1 MNRVDEVG
9 AARTDGPGTP
19 DRETADEQRRAEF
32 RRFVRDHHPDRG
44 GDPEVFAAGV
54 RAYREGRRPKAAA
67 EAEQYLTT
75 HRSPR
80 AFGHVTRWARRRWD
94 GWTRPP
100 RVQ

>member
-1 MNRVDEVG
+1 VIGVE
-9 AARTDGPGTP
+9 
-19 DRETADEQRRAEF
+19 EQREATPHPRSSADDAELRREW

-54 RAYREGRRPKAAA
+54 RAYREGRHPLRAAM
-67 EAEQYLTT
+67 EAEQVIVM

-80 AFGHVTRWARRRWD
+80 GVGHVTRWARRRWQS
-94 GWTRPP
+94 WTRPP

>member
-1 MNRVDEVG
+1 MNAV
-9 AARTDGPGTP
+9 DGPGNAV
-19 DRETADEQRRAEF
+19 DDAERRAEW

-54 RAYREGRRPKAAA
+54 RAYREGRRPTTAAFQT
-67 EAEQYLTT
+67 EQYLTM

-80 AFGHVTRWARRRWD
+80 GLGHVTRWARRRWD